1 MIAEM
6 VGISIFL
13 MSVSLV
19 GLGLL
24 MLSKETLNRQK
35 AESDKT
41 VGTDSISILNKN
53 DES

>member
-1 MIAEM
+1 MKAEM

-24 MLSKETLNRQK
+24 MMSKETLNRQN
-35 AESDKT
+35 AESDKSVRT
-41 VGTDSISILNKN
+41 GSLSTLNKS
-53 DES
+53 DRP

>member
-1 MIAEM
+1 M

-13 MSVSLV
+13 MSVSFI

-24 MLSKETLNRQK
+24 TLSKETLNRQS
-35 AESDKT
+35 AESDKN
-41 VGTDSISILNKN
+41 VKTDSISILNKM